1 VAAGA
6 REMRA
11 RAGPWRILGVA
22 LVSQIG
28 ISVVDQGIPSLTG
41 FIKADLGVSAA
52 TAGLAVSAFTF
63 GRIFGAYAA
72 GEAADRVGER
82 RVLIVGS
89 LATGALVGLA
99 SGLPLP
105 ALFALLVLGGVASA
119 ASTPAGGR
127 LVLVAFPREQRGL
140 ALGLRQTGIPIGG
153 LVAAAL
159 LPWIAH
165 AWSWRW
171 SLAVAGALAAVAVVP
186 LVLAAVERIE
196 LPDVQEERQLTRNP
210 ARNRNVRLLTL
221 WGCFVVSGQYALLAF
236 LALDLHQNAGL
247 ALATG
252 SLLVAVA
259 QAAGIVGRVAW
270 GAVSDRALA
279 YGRKPLLLV
288 LTVVGLIGTLAL
300 LATPRSAPVAV
311 FVPVAALAGLAL
323 VGYQGLMVTMV
334 AEAAGPARAGA
345 ATGFS
350 VTFVAASIAISPSLY
365 GLVADLAGS
374 YRAIWAALA
383 CVLVVA
389 FVPAAL
395 VREG

>member
-1 VAAGA
+1 MVAGA
-6 REMRA
+6 GETRA
-11 RAGPWRILGVA
+11 RAGPWRILAVA
-22 LVSQIG
+22 LVSQTG

-41 FIKADLGVSAA
+41 FIKADLGISAA
-52 TAGLAVSAFTF
+52 AAGLAVSAFTF

-82 RVLIVGS
+82 RVLIFGS

-99 SGLPLP
+99 GMPLP
-105 ALFALLVLGGVASA
+105 ALFALLVLWGVASA

-153 LVAAAL
+153 LISAAL

-165 AWSWRW
+165 AWGWRW
-171 SLAVAGALAAVAVVP
+171 GLALAGAIAAIAVLP
-186 LVLAAVERIE
+186 LVLAAVERVE
-196 LPDVQEERQLTRNP
+196 LPHVERHLTGNP
-210 ARNRNVRLLTL
+210 ARNRNVRLLTA
-221 WGCFVVSGQYALLAF
+221 WGCLVVSGQYALLAF
-236 LALDLHQNAGL
+236 LALDLRQSAGL
-247 ALATG
+247 TLATG

-270 GAVSDRALA
+270 GAVSDRALG

-323 VGYQGLMVTMV
+323 IGYQGLMVTMV
-334 AEAAGPARAGA
+334 AEAAGPQRAGA

-389 FVPAAL
+389 FVPATL

>member
-1 VAAGA
+1 VVAGA
-6 REMRA
+6 GETRA
-11 RAGPWRILGVA
+11 RAGPWRILAVA
-22 LVSQIG
+22 LVSQTG

-41 FIKADLGVSAA
+41 FIKADLGISAA
-52 TAGLAVSAFTF
+52 AAGLAVSAFTF

-82 RVLIVGS
+82 RVLIFGS
-89 LATGALVGLA
+89 LATGALVGTA
-99 SGLPLP
+99 AALPLP
-105 ALFALLVLGGVASA
+105 GLFALLVLGGVASA

-127 LVLVAFPREQRGL
+127 LVLVSFPREQRGL
-140 ALGLRQTGIPIGG
+140 ALGLRQTGIPLGG
-153 LVAAAL
+153 LISAAL

-165 AWSWRW
+165 AWGWRW
-171 SLAVAGALAAVAVVP
+171 SLGVGGALAAIAVFP
-186 LVLAAVERIE
+186 LVLAAVERVE
-196 LPDVQEERQLTRNP
+196 LPHVERHLTGNP

-221 WGCFVVSGQYALLAF
+221 WGCLVVSGQYALLAF
-236 LALDLHQNAGL
+236 LALDLHQSAGL
-247 ALATG
+247 ALTTG
-252 SLLVAVA
+252 ALLVAVA

-270 GAVSDRALA
+270 GAVSDRALGH
-279 YGRKPLLLV
+279 GRKPLLLV

-300 LATPRSAPVAV
+300 LSTPRSAPVAV

-334 AEAAGPARAGA
+334 AEAAGPQRAGA

-365 GLVADLAGS
+365 GLVADLSGS